1 MDDPLLEPLQEY
13 NEYLS
18 KRWRLILRVEANSL
32 KNWMAAVITAAP
44 LTMLWM
50 DGIVRVGG
58 VLYLVCYGI
67 IMVVSGAMLLLVIY
81 DGFRLMVYRDPVFS
95 PLFMAIA
102 IKGEIQKRRRWPTMS
117 RADRFGE
124 ELAEFLVLA
133 NPLTNLTREI
143 MILATRVNPK
153 GITQMRKEAEKQV
166 QWLDKKFDAM
176 PVRTVATESR
186 VWPRD
191 TAEHMIPAGV

>member
-18 KRWRLILRVEANSL
+18 KRWRRILEVEADSL
-32 KNWMAAVITAAP
+32 KDWAAAIFTAAP

-58 VLYLVCYGI
+58 VVYLVWYAI
-67 IMVVSGAMLLLVIY
+67 TMVVSGAMFLLIIY
-81 DGFRLMVYRDPVFS
+81 DGFRLMVFREPVFS

-102 IKGEIQKRRRWPTMS
+102 IKGQIRKRQRWPTMS
-117 RADRFGE
+117 RVDRFGE
-124 ELAEFLVLA
+124 ELGEFLTLA

-143 MILATRVNPK
+143 MILAARVNPK
-153 GITQMRKEAEKQV
+153 GITRLRKEAEKQV

-176 PVRTVATESR
+176 PVRAVATESR
-186 VWPRD
+186 VWPED